1 MKQHLN
7 TLFVTREG
15 VWLAREGET
24 VCVREKETTLLR
36 VPLHNLQ
43 SIVTMGWDIAASAQL
58 MAACA
63 ENGIGLSFCSP
74 HGRFLASAGGYAR
87 GNVLLRREQYR
98 RADDEEKSM
107 VIAREMIAAKIVNGR
122 HVLMRA
128 ARDHAEMQDAL
139 RPLAEELAPCVRSA
153 RNAATRAELLGVEGH
168 AADIYFSGF
177 PTLLTNRT
185 RPFFFAGR
193 NRRPPKD
200 AVNALL
206 SFLYSLLAQDCR
218 SGLEACGL
226 DSAVGFFHRDRP
238 GRPGLALDLMEEF
251 RAPLADRLALS
262 LINRQQLSDK
272 DFTTE
277 AIGAVFLS
285 EESRKTVI
293 SAWQERKKE
302 VIVHPFLQEKMTVG
316 FLPHIQARLLARFLR
331 GDLDAYPPMIWK

>member
-7 TLFVTREG
+7 TLFVTKEG

-24 VCVREKETTLLR
+24 VCVQEKGKTLLR

-43 SIVTMGWDIAASAQL
+43 SIVTMGWDISASAQL

-63 ENGIGLSFCSP
+63 GNNIGLSFCTP
-74 HGRFLASAGGYAR
+74 HGRFLASAVGYTS
-87 GNVLLRREQYR
+87 GNVLLRRAQYR
-98 RADDEEKSM
+98 CADDEEGSM
-107 VIAREMIAAKIVNGR
+107 AVAREMIAAKIVNGR

-128 ARDHAEMQDAL
+128 ARDHSEMQNHL
-139 RPLAEELAPCVRSA
+139 RPLAEELVPCIRNA
-153 RNAATRAELLGVEGH
+153 RQAATRGELLGIEGH
-168 AADIYFSGF
+168 AADIYFSAF
-177 PTLLTNRT
+177 PTLLIKRT
-185 RPFFFAGR
+185 RAIYFSGR

-206 SFLYSLLAQDCR
+206 SFLYALLAQDCR

-262 LINRQQLSDK
+262 LLNRQQLTDK
-272 DFTTE
+272 DFTIE
-277 AIGAVFLS
+277 ASGAVFLK
-285 EESRKTVI
+285 EDSRKTVI
-293 SAWQERKKE
+293 TAWQERKKKIIE
-302 VIVHPFLQEKMTVG
+302 HPYLQEKMTIG
-316 FLPHIQARLLARFLR
+316 FVPHIQARLLARYVR